1 MNDATQ
7 TLLDRLPDMHQTET
21 GWQGRCPAHE
31 SSGGQ
36 SLTLATGDDGEVL
49 VHCFAGCDTTD
60 IVAAVGL
67 TMSDLFPEKAQR
79 DSHGE
84 QSIEIVVDVARL
96 KRIPLLS
103 FKAFGAV
110 AAVRGR
116 APVARLPMYNE
127 KRELCSEFE
136 LGTGNKGLLKGLS
149 EKGPLVASVTCFLK

>member
-31 SSGGQ
+31 SSGGK